1 MDEELAKRRFV
12 AGDDYSVADITA
24 LVAVDFTQVARIQ
37 RPEGAKNLERWHQE
51 VSARP
56 SAKA

>member
-1 MDEELAKRRFV
+1 
-12 AGDDYSVADITA
+12 
-24 LVAVDFTQVARIQ
+24 VAVDFARVARIQ
-37 RPEGAKNLERWHQE
+37 RPEGAKNLDRWHQE